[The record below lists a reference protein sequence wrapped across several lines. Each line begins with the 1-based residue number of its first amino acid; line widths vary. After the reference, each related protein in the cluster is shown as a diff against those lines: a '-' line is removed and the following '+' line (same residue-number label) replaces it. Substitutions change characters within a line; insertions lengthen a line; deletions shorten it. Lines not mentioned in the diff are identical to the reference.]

1 MQVQP
6 SDADSCVPSKRGGL
20 APEPGVAHPLIFC
33 DNSPPDKSVNF
44 CAPLEFDAPR
54 GLDETTIDNQRW
66 MMNKFAIASLGIV
79 LSAGLA
85 VSAFA
90 AEKNVT
96 GTLEDSFCY
105 VTSGAHG
112 ASHKNC
118 ATGCAKK
125 GIPVALV
132 EKGTD
137 KMYILLPE
145 KNASSLPDSVVSK
158 MEDEVTVTGDEYS
171 KGGITYLTVK
181 SVK

>member
-1 MQVQP
+1 MKKFVM
-6 SDADSCVPSKRGGL
+6 AGL
-20 APEPGVAHPLIFC
+20 
-33 DNSPPDKSVNF
+33 
-44 CAPLEFDAPR
+44 
-54 GLDETTIDNQRW
+54 GL
-66 MMNKFAIASLGIV
+66 MF
-79 LSAGLA
+79 SAGLA
-85 VSAFA
+85 ATVFA
-90 AEKNVT
+90 AEKSVT

-105 VTSGAHG
+105 VAAGAHG
-112 ASHKNC
+112 ASHKEC

-137 KMYILLPE
+137 KMYVLLPS
-145 KNASSLPDSVVSK
+145 KNASSLPDEVISK

>member
-1 MQVQP
+1 
-6 SDADSCVPSKRGGL
+6 
-20 APEPGVAHPLIFC
+20 
-33 DNSPPDKSVNF
+33 
-44 CAPLEFDAPR
+44 
-54 GLDETTIDNQRW
+54 
-66 MMNKFAIASLGIV
+66 MNKIAIAGIGLV

-85 VSAFA
+85 SRAYA
-90 AEKNVT
+90 ADKSVT

-105 VTSGAHG
+105 VTAGAHG
-112 ASHKNC
+112 AGHKQC
-118 ATGCAKK
+118 AIGCAKK

-137 KMYILLPE
+137 KLYVLLPE
-145 KNASSLPDSVVSK
+145 KNASSLPDSVISK